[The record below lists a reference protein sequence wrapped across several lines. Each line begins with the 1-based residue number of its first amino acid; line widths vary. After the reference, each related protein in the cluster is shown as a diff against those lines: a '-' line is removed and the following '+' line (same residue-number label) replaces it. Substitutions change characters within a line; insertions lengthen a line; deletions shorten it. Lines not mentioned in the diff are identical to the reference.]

1 MSAPPAAVEVELSD
15 KTPITAPPEDQE
27 AAQLFKAQVAQ
38 AHPVK
43 ETLAAMAAVP
53 SAPIEVAAVAA
64 NQPLALSELVA
75 QATAE
80 QAKPHQLPAHRSPTQ
95 AAAAVV
101 VFQAKHLEAEA
112 LAAVVLDQ
120 ATQPTQEQLEEQ
132 TLAVAAVAVRGLELR
147 PAAVALEVKVS

>member
-1 MSAPPAAVEVELSD
+1 MALSD

-27 AAQLFKAQVAQ
+27 AAQLFKARVAQ

-43 ETLAAMAAVP
+43 ETLAVMAAVP
-53 SAPIEVAAVAA
+53 SAPIEVAVAAA

-75 QATAE
+75 PATAE
-80 QAKPHQLPAHRSPTQ
+80 QAKLHQLPAHRSPTR
-95 AAAAVV
+95 AVAAAVV
-101 VFQAKHLEAEA
+101 FRVKHLEAEA

-120 ATQPTQEQLEEQ
+120 AIQPTQEQLEEQ
-132 TLAVAAVAVRGLELR
+132 ISAEVAVAVRGLELR